1 MVLEGRVV
9 NGVVVLDE
17 GSQLPEGTR
26 VLLQVIEDEADE
38 AMILPDPSLPPD
50 HPLASYNREVEIA
63 LLRKR
68 IEAMKAGGVG
78 IPLDEAMARLA
89 AEFGSPNEDPE

>member
-1 MVLEGRVV
+1 MVLEGRVM
-9 NGVVVLDE
+9 NGVVVLDN

-50 HPLASYNREVEIA
+50 HPLAPYNREVVID
-63 LLRKR
+63 LLRQS
-68 IEAMKAGGVG
+68 IEEMKAGGGRPFEEVMAE
-78 IPLDEAMARLA
+78 IAAKHKFPPLQ
-89 AEFGSPNEDPE
+89 PE